1 MMKVAMKRT
10 VIFIAFAM
18 TMTLLVDHLH
28 YTIKTEHLS
37 DYTTRQLASQLPDE
51 TEIELLASK
60 SASFINVLFYKT
72 RLGSESTLWV
82 MAYRKSPISQAF
94 QLVKQI
100 KLSPYDGSPLDKSF
114 LVSQFGHK
122 MLVLFGINSNYN
134 IQVMR
139 NRVASEYYE
148 TSKMPSYL
156 MMLDDIEHLY
166 FYYETKTE

>member
-1 MMKVAMKRT
+1 MMKIAMKRT

-37 DYTTRQLASQLPDE
+37 EYTMRQLAAQLPEE
-51 TEIELLASK
+51 TEIDLLASQN
-60 SASFINVLFYKT
+60 ASFVNVLFFKT

-82 MAYRKSPISQAF
+82 MAYRKSPVSQAF

-100 KLSPYDGSPLDKSF
+100 KISPYDGSQMDKSF

-122 MLVLFGINSNYN
+122 MLVLFGINTRYN

-139 NRVASEYYE
+139 NRVESEYFE
-148 TSKMPSYL
+148 TSEMPSYL
-156 MMLDDIEHLY
+156 IVLDDIEHLY
-166 FYYETKTE
+166 FYYESKAE